1 MGQYQY
7 EALTMTGSKQTGFIE
22 AKDDTEARVKIR
34 AKQLKPTHLKLV
46 QRGSANAKQ
55 TIQGVSFFSPKVS
68 SKELQ
73 IFTRQFSVLINAGI
87 PIIDALKILADGTP
101 DKLIKEAVM
110 MVKASLEVGKP
121 LSESMAKHPR
131 VFDPLYCNM
140 IRAGEQA
147 GILDVI
153 LNRLSI
159 YSEKNEKIKNQVKS
173 ALTMPIIIVIAAFA
187 VISGIIVFIIPKF
200 QEMYAGSGK
209 PLPAITQTVVDI
221 SEVVRNHWMMIL
233 GAIAGSIY
241 ALITYTTSEVGK
253 IQLDKITLRAPILG
267 SVVQRA
273 AVARLSRTMSTLLA
287 SGISM
292 LEAIDIAAKTSGNV
306 VIEKSLQ
313 DCKEAISNGKPFN
326 QQLAKQRDIPQMVS
340 QMVAIGEQT
349 GALDTML
356 GKIADFYEDEVE
368 NAVKAMTTMIEP
380 LMMVGLGGIIAF
392 ILVAMYLPVF
402 QMGDTIGN

>member
-1 MGQYQY
+1 M
-7 EALTMTGSKQTGFIE
+7 L
-22 AKDDTEARVKIR
+22 
-34 AKQLKPTHLKLV
+34 
-46 QRGSANAKQ
+46 
-55 TIQGVSFFSPKVS
+55 
-68 SKELQ
+68 
-73 IFTRQFSVLINAGI
+73 
-87 PIIDALKILADGTP
+87 
-101 DKLIKEAVM
+101 
-110 MVKASLEVGKP
+110 
-121 LSESMAKHPR
+121 KHPR
-131 VFDPLYCNM
+131 VFDALYCNM
-140 IRAGEQA
+140 IKAGEQA

-187 VISGIIVFIIPKF
+187 VISGIIIFIIPKF
-200 QEMYAGSGK
+200 QEMYSGSGK
-209 PLPAITQTVVDI
+209 ALPAITQTVVDI
-221 SEVVRNHWMMIL
+221 SDAVRNHWMMIL
-233 GAIAGSIY
+233 GVIAGSIY

-253 IQLDKITLRAPILG
+253 VQLDKITLRAPILG

-273 AVARLSRTMSTLLA
+273 AVARLTRTMSTLLS

-313 DCKEAISNGKPFN
+313 DCKEAISNGKPFA
-326 QQLAKQRDIPQMVS
+326 QQLAKQKDIPQMVS
-340 QMVAIGEQT
+340 QMVSIGEQT
-349 GALDTML
+349 GAMDTML

-380 LMMVGLGGIIAF
+380 IMMVGLGGIIAF